1 MIAKTQNPIISGGS
15 SRPSAEY
22 IEYIEEKNLIPL
34 VIDGL
39 KSIFTDKDVIKQ
51 INKLNCWSDIYGFIS
66 YHISVLSEK
75 GEFDKVQSLKQLIML
90 DSNLALS
97 YLAEQSK
104 IDDVTIIE
112 TFEQVFQSFI
122 HNRNPLFMDC
132 LLQFIENISYGGDAL
147 SRLSK
152 LVIQLLY
159 NGYQIK
165 SMNGIV
171 FEKIFRNMDSNEKDK
186 FICYLIANNLISF
199 ESIDIILNMESIII
213 DVSRDVSR
221 DVSHETNP
229 SIIFIANAT
238 QKQIGRMVITCMADL
253 SEKILVAIKE
263 NESGGGKLKNLVSV
277 IEILL
282 HRKIVFDMSNV
293 NELTFIKMI
302 NNFDNYYSIILMTKN
317 LLNMNDN
324 NLSFLIAKNRI
335 LRQQISI
342 FLLKNIHYD
351 AVDIVNLNKDERS
364 ELLFIYGI
372 LEFINQFECNHN
384 NDISNLPEIYFP
396 NFNNERIR
404 YLLLLIMNHPEHQY

>member
-1 MIAKTQNPIISGGS
+1 MSAKLISGGS
-15 SRPSAEY
+15 SGPHFGDSS
-22 IEYIEEKNLIPL
+22 KKSSMSDNLINL

-39 KSIFTDKDVIKQ
+39 KSVFTDKDVIKQ
-51 INKLNCWSDIYGFIS
+51 INNLNCWSDIYNFIS
-66 YHISVLSEK
+66 YHISILSEK
-75 GEFDKVQSLKQLIML
+75 CEFDKVQSLKQLIML

-104 IDDVTIIE
+104 IDDVAIIE
-112 TFEQVFQSFI
+112 TFEQVFQSFRHI
-122 HNRNPLFMDC
+122 KMPSFMDC
-132 LLQFIENISYGGDAL
+132 LLQFIETISYGGDAL

-171 FEKIFRNMDSNEKDK
+171 FQKIFKNMDSNEKDK

-213 DVSRDVSR
+213 DISRDA
-221 DVSHETNP
+221 NP

-238 QKQIGRMVITCMADL
+238 QKQIGTMVITCMVDL
-253 SEKILVAIKE
+253 SEKIFVAIKE

-282 HRKIVFDMSNV
+282 HRKIVFDVSNV

-342 FLLKNIHYD
+342 FLIKNIHYD
-351 AVDIVNLNKDERS
+351 AVDIVDLNKDERN

-372 LEFINQFECNHN
+372 LEFINQHECHHN
-384 NDISNLPEIYFP
+384 NNISNLPESYFL

>member
-1 MIAKTQNPIISGGS
+1 
-15 SRPSAEY
+15 
-22 IEYIEEKNLIPL
+22 
-34 VIDGL
+34 
-39 KSIFTDKDVIKQ
+39 
-51 INKLNCWSDIYGFIS
+51 
-66 YHISVLSEK
+66 
-75 GEFDKVQSLKQLIML
+75 
-90 DSNLALS
+90 
-97 YLAEQSK
+97 
-104 IDDVTIIE
+104 
-112 TFEQVFQSFI
+112 
-122 HNRNPLFMDC
+122 
-132 LLQFIENISYGGDAL
+132 
-147 SRLSK
+147 
-152 LVIQLLY
+152 
-159 NGYQIK
+159 
-165 SMNGIV
+165 
-171 FEKIFRNMDSNEKDK
+171 
-186 FICYLIANNLISF
+186 
-199 ESIDIILNMESIII
+199 
-213 DVSRDVSR
+213 
-221 DVSHETNP
+221 
-229 SIIFIANAT
+229 
-238 QKQIGRMVITCMADL
+238 MADL

-282 HRKIVFDMSNV
+282 HRKIVFDVSNV

-372 LEFINQFECNHN
+372 LEFINQFECHN
-384 NDISNLPEIYFP
+384 NNDVSNLPEIYFP